1 MRVCNSRIKDIKF
14 GGLYEIFV
22 KANAM
27 EAEGKRI
34 IHMEIGRPDFDSPKL
49 AKEAAKKALDNEKVH
64 YTDIN
69 GVKELREAI
78 IAKEKRRFGLDYDAE
93 TEITVTAG
101 ACEALTAILLAYM
114 EMGEELLCTS
124 PFFSAYS
131 EMAMFCG
138 VDLVE
143 VPVYIEDKWKLNIEE
158 IKKRITPKT
167 KMILINSP
175 NNPTGYVLSREELQE
190 IADLAIEHDLVVISD
205 ECYDEFNY
213 AGEHISISTLP
224 NMRERTLVVKS
235 TSKSFSMTGWRI
247 GYVLGPKELIKY
259 INKVHQNLSTCATS
273 FAQYGAV
280 EAFNH
285 GDEYID
291 EMVVEFKRRG
301 DRFYEDL
308 SKIEGLELVK
318 PEGAFYMFPKI
329 TSFGMTDVEIVEYLM
344 EEVGVVGVPGS
355 SFGKFG
361 EGHIR
366 LAYSRSYEDI
376 VEAGEKLKLA
386 FDKLRK
392 QAE

>member
-1 MRVCNSRIKDIKF
+1 MRVCNSRIKDVKF
-14 GGLYEIFV
+14 GGLYEIFSR
-22 KANAM
+22 ANKM
-27 EAEGKRI
+27 EAGGKRI
-34 IHMEIGRPDFDSPKL
+34 IHMEIGRPDFDSPDI
-49 AKEAAKKALDNEKVH
+49 AKEAAKKALDNERVH

-78 IAKEKRRFGLDYDAE
+78 VEKEKRKFGLDYDSE

-101 ACEALTAILLAYM
+101 ACEALTSILLAYM
-114 EMGEELLCTS
+114 EIGEEILCTS

-131 EMAMFCG
+131 EMAMFSG
-138 VDLVE
+138 VNLVE
-143 VPVYIEDKWKLNIEE
+143 VPVYIEDNWKLNMEE
-158 IKKRITPKT
+158 IKSRITPKT
-167 KMILINSP
+167 KVLLINSP
-175 NNPTGYVLSREELQE
+175 NNPTGYVLSKEELEEVSE
-190 IADLAIEHDLVVISD
+190 IAIENDLLVISD

-213 AGEHISISTLP
+213 AGSHISISTLP

-259 INKVHQNLSTCATS
+259 VNKVHQNLSTCATA
-273 FAQYGAV
+273 FAQYGAI
-280 EAFNH
+280 EAFKN
-285 GDEYID
+285 GDKYIE
-291 EMVVEFKRRG
+291 EMVTEFKRRG

-308 SKIEGLELVK
+308 SKIEGLEIVK

-329 TSFGMTDVEIVEYLM
+329 TSFGMSDVEIVEYLM
-344 EEVGVVGVPGS
+344 DEVGVVGVPGS

-376 VEAGEKLKLA
+376 IEAGEKLKYA
-386 FDKLRK
+386 FDKLRNR
-392 QAE
+392 

>member
-1 MRVCNSRIKDIKF
+1 MRICNSRIEDVKF
-14 GGLYEIFV
+14 GGLYEIFM
-22 KANAM
+22 KANAL
-27 EAEGKRI
+27 EAQGKRI
-34 IHMEIGRPDFDSPKL
+34 IHMEIGRPDFDSPEI
-49 AKEAAKKALDNEKVH
+49 AKEAAKKAIDAEKVH

-69 GVKELREAI
+69 GIRELREAI

-93 TEITVTAG
+93 TEITITAG
-101 ACEALTAILLAYM
+101 ACEALTAILLSYM
-114 EMGEELLCTS
+114 EIGEELLCTS

-138 VDLVE
+138 VKLVE
-143 VPVYIEDKWKLNIEE
+143 APVFIEDEWKLNINE
-158 IKKRITPKT
+158 IKSRITDKT
-167 KMILINSP
+167 KVLLINSP
-175 NNPTGYVLSREELQE
+175 NNPTGYVFSQEELQE
-190 IADLAIEHDLVVISD
+190 IADIAIENDLIVISD

-213 AGEHISISTLP
+213 NGEHISISTLP

-235 TSKSFSMTGWRI
+235 TSKSYSMTGWRI
-247 GYVLGPKELIKY
+247 GYVLGPKELIRF
-259 INKVHQNLSTCATS
+259 INKVHQNLSTCVTA

-280 EAFNH
+280 EAFEK

-291 EMVVEFKRRG
+291 EMVSEFKRRG

-308 SKIEGLELVK
+308 SKIEGLEIVK

-329 TSFGMTDVEIVEYLM
+329 TAFGMSDVEVVEYLM

-355 SFGKFG
+355 SFGEFG

-376 VEAGEKLKLA
+376 VEAGEKIKFA
-386 FDKLRK
+386 FDKLREGK
-392 QAE
+392 

>member
-1 MRVCNSRIKDIKF
+1 
-14 GGLYEIFV
+14 
-22 KANAM
+22 
-27 EAEGKRI
+27 
-34 IHMEIGRPDFDSPKL
+34 
-49 AKEAAKKALDNEKVH
+49 
-64 YTDIN
+64 
-69 GVKELREAI
+69 
-78 IAKEKRRFGLDYDAE
+78 
-93 TEITVTAG
+93 
-101 ACEALTAILLAYM
+101 M
-114 EMGEELLCTS
+114 EMGEELICTS

-143 VPVYIEDKWKLNIEE
+143 GPVFIGDNWKLDINQL
-158 IKKRITPKT
+158 KTRISPKT
-167 KMILINSP
+167 KMLLINSP
-175 NNPTGYVLSREELQE
+175 NNPTGYVFSREELQG
-190 IADLAIEHDLVVISD
+190 IADIAIENDLIVISD

-213 AGEHISISTLP
+213 DGQHISISSLD

-247 GYVLGPKELIKY
+247 GYVLGPSNLIKY

-291 EMVVEFKRRG
+291 KMVAEFKRRG
-301 DRFYEDL
+301 DRFYDDL
-308 SKIEGLELVK
+308 SKIEGLEIVK

-329 TSFGMTDVEIVEYLM
+329 NSFGMTDVEIVEYLM
-344 EEVGVVGVPGS
+344 DEVGVVGVPGS
-355 SFGKFG
+355 TFGKFG

-376 VEAGEKLKLA
+376 VEAGEKLKYA

-392 QAE
+392 